1 SQVNPG
7 DVRAAAEEPGLA
19 GLGARLTRAAN
30 GWRIEQIY
38 RSDPELPSEA
48 SPLAAPGVNIQVG
61 DVITAING
69 RQALDAAHPSELIR
83 GQAGKQVLLQLR
95 SADGKDKQAIVSPVA
110 QRREQQLRFGD
121 WRYSNARAVDTA
133 SGGRIGY
140 LHLRAMGRDDIADFA
155 REFYAQ
161 TEREGLIIDVR
172 FNGGGNID
180 SWILEKL
187 LRRAWAFW
195 QRRSPDG
202 SPAYSNMQQAFRGQL
217 VVLANEE
224 TYSDGE
230 TFAEGIKRLGLAP
243 VIGKTTSGA
252 GVWLSDQNRLVDN
265 GIMRAADLPDHGRR
279 AVPDRGC
286 RRQAGHRGR
295 QPTARHLPGRR
306 RAVGCS
312 VAHLKQAIAA
322 KPRARPTPRDPR
334 PLKTP

>member
-1 SQVNPG
+1 M
-7 DVRAAAEEPGLA
+7 
-19 GLGARLTRAAN
+19 
-30 GWRIEQIY
+30 
-38 RSDPELPSEA
+38 
-48 SPLAAPGVNIQVG
+48 
-61 DVITAING
+61 
-69 RQALDAAHPSELIR
+69 DAAHPSELLR

-95 SADGKDKQAIVSPVA
+95 AADGKDTQAIVTPVA

-121 WRYSNARAVDTA
+121 WRYSRARAVEAA
-133 SGGRIGY
+133 SEGRIGY

-161 TEREGLIIDVR
+161 TDREGLIIDVR

-202 SPAYSNMQQAFRGQL
+202 APASSNMQHAFRGHL

-252 GVWLSDQNRLVDN
+252 GVWLSDQNRLMDN
-265 GIMRAADLPDHGRR
+265 GIMRAAETGQMTAEGQFIIEGVGVKPDIEVDNPPR
-279 AVPDRGC
+279 ATFLGGDA
-286 RRQAGHRGR
+286 QLDA
-295 QPTARHLPGRR
+295 AI
-306 RAVGCS
+306 
-312 VAHLKQAIAA
+312 AHLKQAMAA
-322 KPRARPTPRDPR
+322 KPRVLPTPGAYPR
-334 PLKTP
+334 PIQLP